1 MKEARF
7 ISLEGIEGS
16 GKTTSLQTINKILD
30 KQSIEHI
37 NTREP
42 GGSSIGNELRELLL
56 NKKTT
61 ISSEV
66 ELLLMLAD
74 RKDHV
79 DKVIK
84 PNLNKGTWVVTDR
97 FMDSTMAYQ
106 GGGRGLEISKI
117 ELIAGAL
124 ELPVP
129 TLTLLFDLPV
139 NLAFQRIADRENLDR
154 FESEPIDF
162 HNKIREAY
170 LRLAEKHKDRIVI
183 IDSSKSLKEV
193 SAQVKKAINQIL

>member
-1 MKEARF
+1 MKEAKF

-170 LRLAEKHKDRIVI
+170 LRLAEKNKDRIVI

>member
-66 ELLLMLAD
+66 ELLLMLSD

-170 LRLAEKHKDRIVI
+170 LRLAEKNKDRIVV

-193 SAQVKKAINQIL
+193 SAQIKKEVNKIL

>member
-30 KQSIEHI
+30 KQSIDHI

-170 LRLAEKHKDRIVI
+170 LRLAEKNKDRIVI

>member
-1 MKEARF
+1 MKEAKF

-16 GKTTSLQTINKILD
+16 GKSTSLQTINKILD
-30 KQSIEHI
+30 ERSIEHI

-42 GGSSIGNELRELLL
+42 GGSSIGNGLRELLL

-170 LRLAEKHKDRIVI
+170 LRLAEKNKDRIVI

>member
-106 GGGRGLEISKI
+106 GGGRGLEISMI

-124 ELPVP
+124 ALPVP

-170 LRLAEKHKDRIVI
+170 LRLAEKNKDRIVI